1 MDDANRAERI
11 LGDAIGRHIIEAID
25 AGFQPPLYVAY
36 VSVSGAA
43 GVWSHRPTLPSATPP
58 TPRPYISPRH
68 GPTIPDLARRHGD
81 CRRIRGRAR

>member
-1 MDDANRAERI
+1 MDEATRAERI

-43 GVWSHRPTLPSATPP
+43 GVGRMSRRGSRTASSSVNRRDGNWPCPSA
-58 TPRPYISPRH
+58 S
-68 GPTIPDLARRHGD
+68 
-81 CRRIRGRAR
+81 C